1 MISIPG
7 NSIKRISLT
16 GGNIRNFHIPV
27 TRLRDLL
34 PSDCFG
40 AANKKNGG
48 GRPVLI
54 HLDGLNKTIETD
66 VGRDAKT
73 GTPRS
78 HFRERGWIRKFFD
91 LHNAK
96 AGDVLEVERL
106 GDREYRLRFLND
118 TDAPVIQSRK
128 QGDGSMVLRETRVA
142 SPGSHCMGSKGASY
156 DDAHI
161 PCLELM
167 REQRAFPFGLAPKV
181 DGNGAAFKDPAF
193 MENRTAPVH
202 RWVPWIA
209 GFSGAFVDSVL
220 AAYLGH
226 RKSALVLDPFAG
238 VGTTLIQ
245 SAIRGH
251 NVVGFEI
258 NPYAALAAEA
268 KLKALRVNTKTLDS
282 AIEAMRLDARS
293 WRNSRVATAVPPQ
306 AFQSRIPF
314 YSDKVNKQVLHALA
328 FTSKIRDVRLRVLF
342 QIAFG
347 SVMVSFSNYTY
358 EPSLST
364 RVGAGKPLIE
374 DADVAA
380 TLLQKLR
387 HMRADIEWLR
397 SEAIKTRPGNG
408 KVYSEDFFTG
418 NTRVKS
424 GSVDLML
431 TSPPYLNNYHYAR
444 NTRPQLY
451 WLGLISSPEEQRP
464 LEERNFGTFWQIA
477 RGKDDVPLAFQHGGL
492 QRILA
497 RLRKINPEKGQYGG
511 GGWANYAASYF
522 NDCDRFLKV
531 LKRVLAPAG
540 TGVIVVGN
548 SILQGVNVPVQD
560 LIADI
565 AKMYGL
571 AVEGIYRLRNKRVG
585 NSITASS
592 VRTGTSKATLNES
605 AVVIHR
611 E

>member
-1 MISIPG
+1 MISIAG
-7 NSIKRISLT
+7 DRTKRISLT
-16 GGNIRNFHIPV
+16 GGNIRNCHISV

-34 PSDCFG
+34 PPDCFG
-40 AANKKNGG
+40 AANKKNGA
-48 GRPVLI
+48 GRPVVI
-54 HLDGLNKTIETD
+54 HLEGLNSTIETD

-73 GTPRS
+73 GRPRS

-96 AGDVLEVERL
+96 AGDVVEVERL
-106 GDREYRLRFLND
+106 GDREYRLRFVNE
-118 TDAPVIQSRK
+118 TDAPVIDCK
-128 QGDGSMVLRETRVA
+128 QGDASRVIRESWVK
-142 SPGSHCMGSKGASY
+142 SPGSNCMGSKVAACE
-156 DDAHI
+156 DAHM
-161 PCLELM
+161 PSLEVI
-167 REQRAFPFGLAPKV
+167 REQAAFPFNLAAKAN
-181 DGNGAAFKDPAF
+181 GNGAAFKDPAF
-193 MENRTAPVH
+193 MENRKAPVH

-245 SAIRGH
+245 SAMRGH

-268 KLKALRVNTKTLDS
+268 KLKALRVKTKTFDS

-293 WRNSRVATAVPPQ
+293 WRNGRVATAVAPQ

-314 YSDKVNKQVLHALA
+314 YSENVKNQVLHALA
-328 FTSKIRDVRLRVLF
+328 FTAKITDDRVRKLF

-380 TLLQKLR
+380 TLLEKLR

-418 NTRVKS
+418 NPRVES

-477 RGKDDVPLAFQHGGL
+477 REKDDVPLAVEHRGL

-497 RLRKINPEKGQYGG
+497 VLRKLNPEKGQYGG
-511 GGWANYAASYF
+511 RGWANYAASYF
-522 NDCDRFLKV
+522 NDCDRFLTV
-531 LKRVLAPAG
+531 LKRVLAPGG

-560 LIADI
+560 LIGDI
-565 AKMYGL
+565 AKMHGL

-592 VRTGTSKATLNES
+592 VRSGTSKATLSES
-605 AVVIHR
+605 SVVIHR

>member
-1 MISIPG
+1 MISTVGDRIE
-7 NSIKRISLT
+7 RISLT
-16 GGNIRNFHIPV
+16 GGNIRNNHISV
-27 TRLRDLL
+27 TRLRHLL
-34 PSDCFG
+34 PPDCFG
-40 AANKKNGG
+40 AANKKNGP
-48 GRPVLI
+48 GRRVVI
-54 HLDGLNKTIETD
+54 HLEGLNTTIETD

-73 GTPRS
+73 GRPRG
-78 HFRERGWIRKFFD
+78 HFRDRRWIRKFFD
-91 LHNAK
+91 FHNAK
-96 AGDVLEVERL
+96 AGDEVEVERL
-106 GDREYRLRFLND
+106 GDREYRFRFLND
-118 TDAPVIQSRK
+118 SAAPVIDYPK
-128 QGDGSMVLRETRVA
+128 QA
-142 SPGSHCMGSKGASY
+142 
-156 DDAHI
+156 
-161 PCLELM
+161 EL
-167 REQRAFPFGLAPKV
+167 AFPFNLAAEA
-181 DGNGAAFKDPAF
+181 DGNGAVFRDPAF
-193 MENRTAPVH
+193 MENRKAPVH

-209 GFSGAFVDSVL
+209 GFSGAFVDSVI

-245 SAIRGH
+245 CALRGH
-251 NVVGFEI
+251 NVIGFEI

-268 KLKALRVNTKTLDS
+268 KLKALRVKTKTLDS
-282 AIEAMRLDARS
+282 VIHAMRLDARS
-293 WRNSRVATAVPPQ
+293 WRNGRVAAAVAPQ

-314 YSDKVNKQVLHALA
+314 YSENVKNQVLHALS
-328 FTSKIRDVRLRVLF
+328 FTSGIEDDRVRKLF

-380 TLLQKLR
+380 TLLDKLKQI
-387 HMRADIEWLR
+387 RADIEWLR
-397 SEAIKTRPGNG
+397 LESVKTRPGNG
-408 KVYSEDFFTG
+408 RVYSEDFFAG
-418 NTRVKS
+418 NQRVES

-477 RGKDDVPLAFQHGGL
+477 RQKDDVALAIQHGGL

-497 RLRKINPEKGQYGG
+497 RLRKLGPEKGQYGG
-511 GGWANYAASYF
+511 RGWANYAASYF

-531 LKRVLAPAG
+531 LKRVLAPRG

-560 LIADI
+560 LIGDI
-565 AKMYGL
+565 AKMHGL
-571 AVEGIYRLRNKRVG
+571 AVEGIYQLRNKRVG
-585 NSITASS
+585 NSITTSS
-592 VRTGTSKATLNES
+592 VRIGTSKARLNES